1 MENIK
6 DVWQKTQKIR
16 QLRSMFSD
24 EFGTCINGDTI
35 AKAKNDPNRNKSLL
49 SSEHIIQL
57 KKDQS
62 NNLAAQIAAKRAM
75 SSRGL
80 ENHFKSESQT
90 NPSFAYLHAIQ
101 LKNATNSK

>member
-1 MENIK
+1 
-6 DVWQKTQKIR
+6 
-16 QLRSMFSD
+16 MFSD

-62 NNLAAQIAAKRAM
+62 NNLAA
-75 SSRGL
+75 
-80 ENHFKSESQT
+80 
-90 NPSFAYLHAIQ
+90 
-101 LKNATNSK
+101 